1 MHAIV
6 GGQFGARGE
15 GLVCA
20 VFKRSFYLRAGDR
33 YACVGDASIGRGPLN
48 AIVADFTTPALGG
61 TISLSVESTWQP
73 APVGTGG
80 FPDFAALREAALGR
94 APADG
99 LGCLVAGS
107 DNALSA
113 HAQPALDA
121 VDGWIAGN
129 SLDGA
134 AERGVA

>member
-6 GGQFGARGE
+6 AGQFTAQGE
-15 GLVCA
+15 GQVCA

-48 AIVADFTTPALGG
+48 AIVAEFAPPALGE
-61 TISLSVESTWQP
+61 TITLSADSTWQP
-73 APVGTGG
+73 AKVSTSG

-99 LGCLVAGS
+99 LGCLVAG
-107 DNALSA
+107 
-113 HAQPALDA
+113 
-121 VDGWIAGN
+121 
-129 SLDGA
+129 
-134 AERGVA
+134 